1 MSLVTEQPSPPP
13 APRKHGEADDVRFEV
28 TRLGEPRVKSPMSG
42 VRFVPD
48 SARILFHGSLDE
60 VKAAFDAGETPPS
73 FEKAGPR
80 EHLFFDASTLTCGIV
95 TCGGLCPGLND
106 VIRAIVLSLR
116 HHYGVRRVVGFQYG
130 FEGLIPHYGHEPLD
144 LTPDRVEGIRQRGG
158 TILKSSRGPQNIA
171 EMVDTLTSM
180 EVGILFV
187 VGGDGTLR
195 GAQAIAEEVA
205 RRRLAIAVI
214 GIPKTIDNDIS
225 YVVRS
230 FGFKTA
236 VAEARRALNSAHIE
250 ALGAR
255 NGVGLVKLMGRD
267 AGFIAAYATLASGQ
281 VNVCLVPEFPFTLE
295 AFLRVLQDRL
305 ARRGHAVVVVAEGA
319 GQDLLGAATAGRD
332 ASGNQRFGDIGLFLR
347 DRIREHFEGLG
358 IDANLK
364 YIDPSYSIRSQQ
376 ADADDASFCLLLGQN
391 AVHAGMSGRTN
402 MVVGVWR
409 GEMTHVPIPRAVS
422 QRKRLDEDGWEW
434 NSVLASTGQPPDLR

>member
-1 MSLVTEQPSPPP
+1 MSLVTDSL
-13 APRKHGEADDVRFEV
+13 RFEV
-28 TRLGEPRVKSPMSG
+28 TRLGPPPVASPMAG
-42 VRFVPD
+42 VKFVAD
-48 SARILFHGSLDE
+48 DARVLFHGSLEE
-60 VKAAFDAGETPPS
+60 VRAAFEAGETPPS

-80 EHLFFDASTLTCGIV
+80 ERLFFDPATLTCGIV

-116 HHYGVRRVVGFQYG
+116 HHYGVRRVLGFQYG
-130 FEGLIPHYGHEPLD
+130 FEGLIARYGHEPLD

-158 TILKSSRGPQNIA
+158 TILKSSRGPQNIP

-180 EVGILFV
+180 GVGILFV

-205 RRRLAIAVI
+205 RRRLAISVI

-281 VNVCLVPEFPFTLE
+281 VNVCLVPEFRFTLE
-295 AFLRVLQDRL
+295 AFLRLLQDRL

-319 GQDLLGAATAGRD
+319 GQDLLGDSLLGRD
-332 ASGNQRFGDIGLFLR
+332 ASGNQKFGDIGLFLR
-347 DRIREHFEGLG
+347 ERIREHFDGLG

-409 GEMTHVPIPRAVS
+409 GEMTHVPIPKAVS
-422 QRKRLDEDGWEW
+422 QRKRLDVDGWEW
-434 NSVLASTGQPPDLR
+434 NSVLASTGQPPDLW

>member
-1 MSLVTEQPSPPP
+1 MPP
-13 APRKHGEADDVRFEV
+13 ASELLNFEV
-28 TRLGEPRVKSPMSG
+28 SRLGECAVPSPMAG
-42 VRFVPD
+42 VRFVED
-48 SARILFHGSLDE
+48 DERILFHGTVAE
-60 VKAAFDAGETPPS
+60 VRAAFEAGELPPS

-80 EHLFFDASTLTCGIV
+80 ERLFFDGPALTCGIV

-106 VIRAIVLSLR
+106 VIRAIVLSLT
-116 HHYGVRRVVGFQYG
+116 HHYGVRRVLGFQYG
-130 FEGLIPHYGHEPLD
+130 FEGLISRYGHEPLD

-158 TILKSSRGPQNIA
+158 TILKSSRGPQDIA
-171 EMVDTLTSM
+171 AMIDTLVSNR
-180 EVGILFV
+180 VGVLFV

-195 GAQAIAEEVA
+195 GAQALAEEIA
-205 RRRLAIAVI
+205 HRDLKIAII
-214 GIPKTIDNDIS
+214 GIPKTIDNDIW

-281 VNVCLVPEFPFTLE
+281 VNICLVPEFEFTLD
-295 AFLRVLQDRL
+295 AFLRLLDDRL
-305 ARRGHAVVVVAEGA
+305 RRRGHAVVVVAEGA
-319 GQDLLGAATAGRD
+319 GQALMGAASGRD
-332 ASGNQRFGDIGLFLR
+332 ASGNTKYGDIGLFLR
-347 DRIREHFEGLG
+347 ERVRDYFEAKGV
-358 IDANLK
+358 DANMK

-391 AVHAGMSGRTN
+391 AVHAAMSGRTN

-409 GEMTHVPIPRAVS
+409 GDMTHVPIPKTVA
-422 QRKRLDEDGWEW
+422 QRKRLDADGWEW
-434 NSVLASTGQPPDLR
+434 NSVLASTGQPRDLR

>member
-1 MSLVTEQPSPPP
+1 MEP
-13 APRKHGEADDVRFEV
+13 AAEFLNFDLM
-28 TRLGEPRVKSPMSG
+28 RLGPCPVASPMSG

-48 SARILFHGSLDE
+48 AERILFHGTLAE
-60 VKAAFDAGETPPS
+60 VTAAIEAGRTPAS

-80 EHLFFDASTLTCGIV
+80 AQLFFEPATLTCAIV

-106 VIRAIVLSLR
+106 VIRAIVLSLT
-116 HHYGVRRVVGFQYG
+116 HHYGVRRVLGFQYG
-130 FEGLIPHYGHEPLD
+130 FEGLAARYGHEPLD

-158 TILKSSRGPQNIA
+158 TILKSSRGPQPVG
-171 EMVDTLTSM
+171 EMVDTLVSM
-180 EVGILFV
+180 GIGILFV

-195 GAQAIAEEVA
+195 GAQGIAEEVA
-205 RRRLAIAVI
+205 RRNLPIAVV

-225 YVVRS
+225 FVVRS

-255 NGVGLVKLMGRD
+255 NGVGLVRLMGRD
-267 AGFIAAYATLASGQ
+267 ARFIAAYATLASGQ
-281 VNVCLVPEFPFTLE
+281 VNICLVPEFPFSLE
-295 AFLRVLQDRL
+295 AFLHVLEDRIE
-305 ARRGHAVVVVAEGA
+305 RRGHAVVVVAEGA
-319 GQDLLGAATAGRD
+319 GQELLERRQHARD
-332 ASGNQRFGDIGLFLR
+332 ASGNQRYGDIGLFLR
-347 DRIREHFEGLG
+347 DRVREHF
-358 IDANLK
+358 DARGTEVNIK

-391 AVHAGMSGRTN
+391 AVHAAMSGRTN

-409 GEMTHVPIPRAVS
+409 GEMTHVPIPMAVS
-422 QRKRLDEDGWEW
+422 QRKRLDPDGWEW
-434 NSVLASTGQPPDLR
+434 NSVLASTGQPRELR

>member
-1 MSLVTEQPSPPP
+1 MALVTDSLN
-13 APRKHGEADDVRFEV
+13 FEV
-28 TRLGEPRVKSPMSG
+28 TRLGEALVPSEMSG
-42 VRFVPD
+42 VRFVEED
-48 SARILFHGSLDE
+48 ERVLFHGSLAE
-60 VKAAFDAGETPPS
+60 VKASFDAGELPPS

-80 EHLFFDASTLTCGIV
+80 ERLYFDPSTLTCGIV

-116 HHYGVRRVVGFQYG
+116 HHYGVCRILGFQYG
-130 FEGLIPHYGHEPLD
+130 FEGLIDRFGHEPLD

-158 TILKSSRGPQNIA
+158 TILKSSRGPQNISD
-171 EMVDTLTSM
+171 MVDTLTTAG
-180 EVGILFV
+180 VGILFV
-187 VGGDGTLR
+187 VGGGGTLR
-195 GAQAIAEEVA
+195 GAQAIAEEVG
-205 RRRLAIAVI
+205 RRGVSLAVI

-281 VNVCLVPEFPFTLE
+281 VNVCLVPEFDFTLD
-295 AFLRVLQDRL
+295 AFLHLLQDRL
-305 ARRGHAVVVVAEGA
+305 ARRGHAVIVVAEGA
-319 GQDLLGAATAGRD
+319 GQELMGGVQPGQD

-347 DRIREHFEGLG
+347 DRIREHFEARG

-409 GEMTHVPIPRAVS
+409 GEMTHVPIPMAVS
-422 QRKRLDEDGWEW
+422 RRKRLDPDGWEW
-434 NSVLASTGQPPDLR
+434 NSVLASTGQPRNLR

>member
-1 MSLVTEQPSPPP
+1 MPPVTDSLNF
-13 APRKHGEADDVRFEV
+13 DV
-28 TRLGEPRVKSPMSG
+28 TRLDSCLIESPMSG
-42 VRFVPD
+42 IRFVD
-48 SARILFHGSLDE
+48 DDERVLFHGSLAE
-60 VKAAFDAGETPPS
+60 VRAAFEMGELPPS

-80 EHLFFDASTLTCGIV
+80 ERLFFDPATLTCGIV

-106 VIRAIVLSLR
+106 VIRAIVLSLT
-116 HHYGVRRVVGFQYG
+116 HHYGVRRVLGFQYG
-130 FEGLIPHYGHEPLD
+130 FEGLIGRYGHEPLD
-144 LTPDRVEGIRQRGG
+144 LTPERVEGIRQQGG
-158 TILKSSRGPQNIA
+158 TILKSSRGPQDIA
-171 EMVDTLTSM
+171 TMVDTLAWM
-180 EVGILFV
+180 GVGILFI

-195 GAQAIAEEVA
+195 GAQAIAEEV
-205 RRRLAIAVI
+205 RRRELKISVI

-255 NGVGLVKLMGRD
+255 NGVGLVRLMGRD

-281 VNVCLVPEFPFTLE
+281 VNICLVPEFAFTLG
-295 AFLRVLQDRL
+295 AFLRLLEDRL

-319 GQDLLGAATAGRD
+319 GQDLMGSVLAGRD
-332 ASGNQRFGDIGLFLR
+332 ASGNTKFGDIGLFLR
-347 DRIREHFEGLG
+347 DRIREHFEARGV
-358 IDANLK
+358 DANLK

-409 GEMTHVPIPRAVS
+409 GEMTHVPIPMAVS
-422 QRKRLDEDGWEW
+422 QRKRLDADGWEW
-434 NSVLASTGQPPDLR
+434 NSVLASTGQPRDLR

>member
-1 MSLVTEQPSPPP
+1 MEEGDEL
-13 APRKHGEADDVRFEV
+13 RFDVA
-28 TRLGEPRVKSPMSG
+28 RLGEPPVPSPMSG

-48 SARILFHGSLDE
+48 DARVLFHGSYEE
-60 VKAAFDAGETPPS
+60 VKAAFDAGEEPPW

-80 EHLFFDASTLTCGIV
+80 ERLFFDPAALTCGIV

-116 HHYGVRRVVGFQYG
+116 HHYGVRRVLGFQYG
-130 FEGLIPHYGHEPLD
+130 FEGLIPRYGHEPLD

-158 TILKSSRGPQNIA
+158 TILKSSRGPQNIG
-171 EMVDTLTSM
+171 EMVDTLTALS
-180 EVGILFV
+180 VGILFI

-205 RRRLAIAVI
+205 RRGLSISVI

-281 VNVCLVPEFPFTLE
+281 VNVCLVPEFSFTLE
-295 AFLRVLQDRL
+295 GFLRVLQDRL

-319 GQDLLGAATAGRD
+319 GQDLMGAQRAERD
-332 ASGNQRFGDIGLFLR
+332 ASGNRRFGDIGLFLR
-347 DRIREHFEGLG
+347 ERIRDHFDALG
-358 IDANLK
+358 IDANIK

-409 GEMTHVPIPRAVS
+409 GEMTHVPIPMAVS